1 MHLIGEVV
9 SRTHSN
15 FNDFKNECWWFTGNL
30 HGSIKNGK
38 EKSGQK
44 TQLLFGEKN
53 LTLIF
58 SLQFVCLFVLTPEI
72 TSIGLKAVQFI
83 H

>member
-1 MHLIGEVV
+1 MLMVYWQPSWKHQKWQREI
-9 SRTHSN
+9 RT
-15 FNDFKNECWWFTGNL
+15 KNPIAVWG
-30 HGSIKNGK
+30 
-38 EKSGQK
+38 
-44 TQLLFGEKN
+44 KN

-58 SLQFVCLFVLTPEI
+58 SLQFVCLFFLTPEI